1 MLKILGW
8 FAWGSLVVA
17 IFGSAWSYGQVYQ
30 TDAGEVECTLQ
41 LLVSQ
46 DLIKICIDIIKT
58 EAKWLIIWFLAS
70 GIASAV
76 TLGFMYCVLKN
87 LENIQGQL
95 IKS

>member
-17 IFGSAWSYGQVYQ
+17 ILGSSYFYFQVYG
-30 TDAGEVECTLQ
+30 TGADESECA
-41 LLVSQ
+41 LLENQ
-46 DLIKICIDIIKT
+46 DLIKICIDIVRT

-70 GIASAV
+70 GIVSAV

-87 LENIQGQL
+87 LENIQRQL